1 MEGVDF
7 FASLQPAS
15 SFTMCWGTGGA
26 VSPRCPFLRLTPT
39 HPEMLCHGLCP
50 VWSPSAQ
57 PCACAALW
65 IDHFDHTPGLFLSL
79 HLVITG
85 LAMGPDAIP
94 AQLCCGGVVLWGFI
108 ST

>member
-1 MEGVDF
+1 M
-7 FASLQPAS
+7 ACA
-15 SFTMCWGTGGA
+15 
-26 VSPRCPFLRLTPT
+26 R
-39 HPEMLCHGLCP
+39 
-50 VWSPSAQ
+50 WSPSAQ